1 MSMHIWKSWRS
12 TVVTGVVAGA
22 VAALLTACGTAERE
36 ASAEISAG
44 DATTAIA
51 PAPTYHEPYGPPGA
65 GAAFDAAIAVREAL
79 TEEQAS
85 VLTLPIDSPL
95 RSNWSNLPASM
106 VSFDHNGVRLGDLTP
121 KQLARVFDFL
131 AAALGPHGYETV
143 TQVVAAEAVL
153 GQSLWARVGGL
164 TEENYWLAFFGEP
177 SATGAW
183 GWQFGG
189 HHLGVNGSFAG
200 GKATSLSPTFLGAEP
215 AMFTTAG
222 LEAAPLADELEAGQA
237 VMRALPVEL
246 KAEATIAPSQ
256 MQTGAGRDGE
266 IPELRG
272 SAVASWPR
280 EARSLLLQ
288 TILHWVALQ
297 PPEHA
302 ALRMAELEETV
313 HELHF
318 AWSGAI
324 DEDDED
330 TYFHIQ
336 GPTLIIEFGIQ
347 DIGEGGHFHSVY
359 RDPTNEYGRGSR
371 GLSGQHPPVDNARP
385 EAVSP

>member
-1 MSMHIWKSWRS
+1 MSMHIWKSWRG
-12 TVVTGVVAGA
+12 TFAMGVVAGA
-22 VAALLTACGTAERE
+22 VATHLAACGPAERE
-36 ASAEISAG
+36 ASAEISAN
-44 DATTAIA
+44 DATSAIV
-51 PAPTYHEPYGPPGA
+51 PAPEYREPYGPPGA
-65 GAAFDAAIAVREAL
+65 GAAFDAAVAVREAL
-79 TEEQAS
+79 TEEHAG
-85 VLTLPIDSPL
+85 VLILPIDSPL

-121 KQLARVFDFL
+121 EQLARVYDFL

-215 AMFTTAG
+215 AMFTLAG
-222 LEAAPLADELEAGQA
+222 LEAAPLADELEAGRA
-237 VMRALPVEL
+237 VMRALPAEL
-246 KAEATIAPSQ
+246 KAEATIEPSQ
-256 MQTGAGRDGE
+256 MQAGAGRDGE
-266 IPELRG
+266 IPKLRG
-272 SAVASWPR
+272 STVADWPN

-302 ALRMAELEETV
+302 AARMAELEETV
-313 HELHF
+313 HELYF
-318 AWSGAI
+318 AWNGAI

-336 GPTLIIEFGIQ
+336 GPTLIIEFAIQ
-347 DIGEGGHFHSVY
+347 DLGEGGHFHSVY

-371 GLSGQHPPVDNARP
+371 GLSGQQPVDNALP
-385 EAVSP
+385 EADSR